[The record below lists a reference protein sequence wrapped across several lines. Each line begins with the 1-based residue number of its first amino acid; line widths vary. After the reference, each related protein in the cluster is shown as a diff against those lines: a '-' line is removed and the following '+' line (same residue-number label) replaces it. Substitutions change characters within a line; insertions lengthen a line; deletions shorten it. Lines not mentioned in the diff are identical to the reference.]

1 MGLKW
6 RNSRNAI
13 IFSKTTVNA
22 DSQLHQEAIRASE
35 NEDSRFITKQ
45 LYLQTVQQIKTPQKG

>member
-13 IFSKTTVNA
+13 IFSKPTVNT

-35 NEDSRFITKQ
+35 NEDSHFITKQ
-45 LYLQTVQQIKTPQKG
+45 LYLRTVQQIKTPQKG